1 MGKLKL
7 IQGYWSGKV
16 GEFTG
21 AKWKSR
27 KTVRAYAVP
36 ADPKTAAQ
44 QEVRTTFGEM
54 NSFVALF
61 ADQIK
66 YKSALDTKAQSVRN
80 AIVKLN
86 KDQIEMNSFDPTALE
101 ISKGGLQK
109 PMGFTVQL
117 NASGNTLQAT
127 WTKPTATNFSEKAV
141 AIIVAVDSENQV
153 VDVVEAKFD
162 DESANGT
169 VAFDAAAKPQCYMY
183 YLDYRGSNKV
193 ASLSVAS
200 AVA

>member
-7 IQGYWSGKV
+7 IQGYWAGKV

-36 ADPKTAAQ
+36 SDPKTAAQ
-44 QEVRTTFGEM
+44 VAVRTAFGKM
-54 NSFVALF
+54 NAFVALF

-86 KDQIEMNSFDPTALE
+86 KDQIEADNFDETTLE

-109 PMGFTVQL
+109 PMTFAVSLDAT
-117 NASGNTLQAT
+117 ANTLKAT
-127 WTKPTATNFSEKAV
+127 WVKPTATNFSEKAI
-141 AIIVAVDSENQV
+141 AIIVAVDAENQV

-162 DESANGT
+162 DETATGT
-169 VAFDAAAKPQCYMY
+169 VAFEAGAKPQCYMY

-193 ASLSVAS
+193 ASLSVAA

>member
-109 PMGFTVQL
+109 PMGFTVSL
-117 NASGNTLQAT
+117 DASGNTLKAA

>member
-7 IQGYWSGKV
+7 IQGYWAGKV

-36 ADPKTAAQ
+36 SDPKTAAQ
-44 QEVRTTFGEM
+44 VKVRTTFGQI
-54 NSFVALF
+54 NAFVALF

-66 YKSALDTKAQSVRN
+66 YVSALDTKAQSVRN

-86 KDQIEMNSFDPTALE
+86 KAQIDADTFDATTLE

-109 PMGFTVQL
+109 PMTFAVSLDTTT
-117 NASGNTLQAT
+117 NKINAT
-127 WTKPTATNFSEKAV
+127 WVKPTATNFSDKAK
-141 AIIVAVDSENQV
+141 AIIVAVDADNQI
-153 VDVVEAKFD
+153 VDVVQAKFD
-162 DESANGT
+162 AETAEGT
-169 VAFDAAAKPQCYMY
+169 VAFAAGAKPQCYMY
-183 YLDYRGSNKV
+183 YIDWRGSNKV
-193 ASLSVAS
+193 ASLSVAE

>member
-7 IQGYWSGKV
+7 IQGYWAGKV

-44 QEVRTTFGEM
+44 QEVRSVFGQI
-54 NSFVALF
+54 NAFVALF

-86 KDQIEMNSFDPTALE
+86 KEMIVENDFNEENLL

-109 PMGFTVQL
+109 PMTFAVSMDSGS
-117 NASGNTLQAT
+117 NAVKAT
-127 WTKPTATNFSEKAV
+127 WVKPTATNFSEKAK
-141 AIIVAVDSENQV
+141 AIIVAVDNENQV
-153 VDVVEAKFD
+153 VDVIEANFD
-162 DESANGT
+162 DETATGT
-169 VAFDAAAKPQCYMY
+169 VAFDATAKPQCFMY
-183 YLDYRGSNKV
+183 YIDYRGSNKV
-193 ASLSVAS
+193 ASLSVA
-200 AVA
+200 AKVA